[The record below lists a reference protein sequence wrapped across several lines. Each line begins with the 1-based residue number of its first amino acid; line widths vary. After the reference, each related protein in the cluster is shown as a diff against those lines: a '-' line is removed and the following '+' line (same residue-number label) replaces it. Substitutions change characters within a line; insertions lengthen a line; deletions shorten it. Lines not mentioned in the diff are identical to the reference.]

1 MAQVM
6 ERKESAFEIKIN
18 VDLYIR
24 IRAQAAN
31 DAEYSAMQILIAKLL
46 KSDVVHRFDPRV
58 ITTTPIEDS
67 SIPGGVDDVK
77 Y

>member
-1 MAQVM
+1 M
-6 ERKESAFEIKIN
+6 ERRESTFEVKIN
-18 VDLYIR
+18 VDLYVR

-58 ITTTPIEDS
+58 ITTMPIEDILPS
-67 SIPGGVDDVK
+67 SGGVDDIK
-77 Y
+77 H